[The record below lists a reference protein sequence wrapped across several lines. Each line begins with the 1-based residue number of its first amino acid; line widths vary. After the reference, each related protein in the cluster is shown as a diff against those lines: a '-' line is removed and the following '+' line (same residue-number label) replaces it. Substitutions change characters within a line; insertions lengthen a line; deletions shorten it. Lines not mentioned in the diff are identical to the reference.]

1 MSAAARPWQGRRLH
15 FIGVGGA
22 GMSGYARASA
32 ALGAEVSGSDSA
44 RTPYLARL
52 EEDGVLR
59 AHVGYRAE
67 NIPAGGG
74 VEAIYSS
81 AVPADNVER
90 AAVREH
96 GLSERPRAEL
106 LAELTGLRRT
116 IAVGGTHGK
125 TTTSAMLVHALRAA
139 GLDPGWLVGGSIGD
153 GLANARWSDSEW
165 LVVEAD
171 ESDRS
176 MLSLQAEVA
185 LVTNVELDHH
195 AAFASLAELREAFSA
210 FLAPARW
217 GVVWDRPELLELR
230 AADARVAF
238 DAESVR
244 LTAGG
249 SRFTWHGRE
258 VTLAVP
264 GVHNARNA
272 AAALEGALLAGAD
285 PARAIAG
292 VEAFKGAARR
302 FQELGRSAG
311 GAVVYDD
318 YAHHPSEVAATLAA
332 ARTLPHARLLAVF
345 QPHLFSRTQ
354 LLARELG
361 RALARADVVA
371 VLDVYPARERAADFP
386 GVSGLMVAEAV
397 ADARPGM
404 PIYWLPTQADAE
416 PVLRRLLA
424 GPAGSGTLAKRV
436 CPGSAGSAARDVCV
450 VMGAGDVDS
459 LARRLVGV

>member
-116 IAVGGTHGK
+116 IA
-125 TTTSAMLVHALRAA
+125 
-139 GLDPGWLVGGSIGD
+139 VGGSIGD